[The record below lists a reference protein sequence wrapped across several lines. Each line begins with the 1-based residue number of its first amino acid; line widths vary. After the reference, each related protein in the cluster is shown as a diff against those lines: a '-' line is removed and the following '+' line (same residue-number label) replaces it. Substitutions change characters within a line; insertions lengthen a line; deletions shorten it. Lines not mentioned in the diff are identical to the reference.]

1 MRYYLPDRLKE
12 QRTKLGLT
20 QKEIAD
26 KLNMGST
33 SYQRYENGTREPK
46 LQTLCEL
53 ADIFNTSTDYL
64 LGRKEV
70 NVPTKSVSTN
80 EKEDKWTKLGNVL
93 SPSEKEKVIKALT
106 E

>member
-1 MRYYLPDRLKE
+1 MYYLPERLKE

-26 KLNMGST
+26 KLNIGST

-46 LQTLCEL
+46 LGTLCML

-64 LGRKEV
+64 LGRASKSI
-70 NVPTKSVSTN
+70 PTFSNSKP
-80 EKEDKWTKLGNVL
+80 KEDKWSQLGSIL
-93 SPSEKEKVIKALT
+93 SDNDKDKVIKALT
-106 E
+106 QK

>member
-1 MRYYLPDRLKE
+1 MKRYLKDRLKE

-26 KLNMGST
+26 KLNIGST

-46 LQTLCEL
+46 LDTLCQL
-53 ADIFNTSTDYL
+53 ADIFETSTDYL
-64 LGRKEV
+64 LGRSNK
-70 NVPTKSVSTN
+70 NVPTYSNDK
-80 EKEDKWTKLGNVL
+80 KEDKWDKLGSVL
-93 SPSEKEKVIKALT
+93 SLSEKEKVIKALT

>member
-1 MRYYLPDRLKE
+1 MTRYLPSRLKE

-26 KLNMGST
+26 KLHIGSA

-70 NVPTKSVSTN
+70 NVPTKAPDSN
-80 EKEDKWTKLGNVL
+80 KKPDKWIKLGNVL
-93 SPSEKEKVIKALT
+93 STDEKEKVIKALT